1 MYDAIGIT
9 LQPIEPMEEIME
21 PTLFIN
27 MSAVQRAVTEAF
39 RAGQI
44 RDSDP
49 VKVRSHTVRNRDG
62 SVDKGQ
68 VVYFP
73 AVGDRPAFY
82 L

>member
-1 MYDAIGIT
+1 MYDAIPHH
-9 LQPIEPMEEIME
+9 LEPMEEIME

-27 MSAVQRAVTEAF
+27 MRAVARAVTEAF
-39 RAGQI
+39 RAGKVN
-44 RDSDP
+44 DTDP
-49 VKVRSHTVRNRDG
+49 VKVRARTVRNRDG

-73 AVGDRPAFY
+73 PVGDRQGFF

>member
-1 MYDAIGIT
+1 MQSRIA
-9 LQPIEPMEEIME
+9 LKPWRKIME

-27 MSAVQRAVTEAF
+27 MRAVSRAVTEAF
-39 RAGQI
+39 RAGKI
-44 RDSDP
+44 KDSDP
-49 VKVRSHTVRNRDG
+49 VKVRAHTVRNRDG

-73 AVGDRPAFY
+73 AVGDRQAFY